1 MSLAGRRI
9 LVPETREL
17 DLFAGML
24 EKQGAE
30 TIRCPMVAIRDVD
43 DAGPV
48 RAWLGRLAAG
58 LHDDLVLFTGE
69 GVTRLIECAKRAGME
84 PEVRQGFAR
93 VRILVRGPKPT
104 RALRVIGLAPSLTA
118 EAPTTE
124 GLIATLSRL
133 DLSGRRVGVQTYPGS
148 PNTLLDF
155 LAQAGATADPVLP
168 YQYASKE
175 DDSRVADAIR
185 ALAAGEIDLV
195 AFTST
200 PQIRR
205 FQEVAREAGLEA
217 QLGRGMGATRIAA
230 VGPVTAEA
238 VAKAGWSATIV
249 PQESF
254 HLKPLVAE
262 IAAAFRGDGAPAAT
276 ARP

>member
-1 MSLAGRRI
+1 M
-9 LVPETREL
+9 
-17 DLFAGML
+17 
-24 EKQGAE
+24 
-30 TIRCPMVAIRDVD
+30 
-43 DAGPV
+43 
-48 RAWLGRLAAG
+48 
-58 LHDDLVLFTGE
+58 
-69 GVTRLIECAKRAGME
+69 
-84 PEVRQGFAR
+84 
-93 VRILVRGPKPT
+93 
-104 RALRVIGLAPSLTA
+104 
-118 EAPTTE
+118 
-124 GLIATLSRL
+124 
-133 DLSGRRVGVQTYPGS
+133 QTYPGS

-168 YQYASKE
+168 YQYASEE

-217 QLGRGMGATRIAA
+217 QLRRGMGATRIAA
-230 VGPVTAEA
+230 IGPVTAEA

-249 PQESF
+249 PQASF

-276 ARP
+276 ASP